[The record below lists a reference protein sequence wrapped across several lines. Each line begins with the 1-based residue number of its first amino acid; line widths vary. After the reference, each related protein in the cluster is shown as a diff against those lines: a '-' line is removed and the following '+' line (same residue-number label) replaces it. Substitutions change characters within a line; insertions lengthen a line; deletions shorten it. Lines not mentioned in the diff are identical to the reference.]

1 MNKQDYSAVR
11 NWQEVERRLQAV
23 QKNYETNTNRIYQ
36 TDVTLKNT
44 IKSLVLN
51 LKDVWEDQGEV
62 SLWFFSG
69 TPTTESVIDE
79 DDTTKWSQEP
89 YISWTTPE
97 DHIGDIYYDIDTGN
111 VYQYTAE
118 GWNRNS
124 DVNLVQAM
132 ALTYSDLPEGVT
144 ERRVHIDIPTNY
156 ESGDW
161 WIKQDGSLWICKN
174 GTLAG
179 NPNEDFG
186 AVQSYS
192 ALLQDYKKMKE
203 SQEANTLNIATLRV
217 DTDEISSTVSSTTTE
232 ISSIKTRTSKLEQD
246 ANGWDFKFR
255 DLEDYVDEVDG
266 KETEHHREF
275 TKHIRFENGVIIL
288 GEENSEF
295 QARISDDRIS
305 FYQGSTEVAYLS
317 NNKLYITNAEILT
330 SLRLGNFGFTPRN
343 NGSLS
348 FGKVVN

>member
-23 QKNYETNTNRIYQ
+23 QKNYETNSNRIYQ

-69 TPTTESVIDE
+69 IPTNEN
-79 DDTTKWSQEP
+79 EP
-89 YISWTTPE
+89 YISWTTPG
-97 DHIGDIYYDIDTGN
+97 DHIGDIYYDIGTGN

-124 DVNLVQAM
+124 DINLVQAM
-132 ALTYSDLPEGVT
+132 ALTYSDLPEGAT
-144 ERRVHIDIPTNY
+144 ERRVHIDIPTDY

-161 WIKQDGSLWICKN
+161 WIKQDGTLWICKN

-192 ALLQDYKKMKE
+192 ALIQDYKKMKE
-203 SQEANTLNIATLRV
+203 TQEANTLNIATLKIE
-217 DTDEISSTVSSTTTE
+217 TDNITTVVSETTTE
-232 ISSIKTRTSKLEQD
+232 VNAIKERTTNLEQT
-246 ANGWDFKFR
+246 ATGWDYTFHN
-255 DLEDYVDEVDG
+255 LEDYVEEVEG
-266 KETEHHREF
+266 NEIEHHQELIR
-275 TKHIRFENGVIIL
+275 HIRFEDGDIIL

-295 QARISDDRIS
+295 QARISNDRIS
-305 FYQGSTEVAYLS
+305 FYQGSTEIAYLS

-330 SLRLGNFGFTPRN
+330 SLRLGNFGFTPRT

>member
-23 QKNYETNTNRIYQ
+23 QKNYETNSNRIYQ

-69 TPTTESVIDE
+69 TPTTEN
-79 DDTTKWSQEP
+79 EP
-89 YISWTTPE
+89 YISWTTPV
-97 DHIGDIYYDIDTGN
+97 DHIGDIYYDIGTGN
-111 VYQYTAE
+111 VYQYTNE

-124 DVNLVQAM
+124 DINLVQAM
-132 ALTYSDLPEGVT
+132 ALTYSDLPEGAT
-144 ERRVHIDIPTNY
+144 ERRVHIDIPTDY

-161 WIKQDGSLWICKN
+161 WIKQDGTLWICKN

-192 ALLQDYKKMKE
+192 ALIQDYKKMKE
-203 SQEANTLNIATLRV
+203 SQEANTLNIATLKVESDRIDSMV
-217 DTDEISSTVSSTTTE
+217 TATTTE
-232 ISSIKTRTSKLEQD
+232 MNAIKERTTNLEQT
-246 ANGWDFKFR
+246 ASGWDFTFSN
-255 DLEDYVDEVDG
+255 LEDYVEQVEG
-266 KETEHHREF
+266 NEIEHHQELIR
-275 TKHIRFENGVIIL
+275 HIRFENGVIIL

-295 QARISDDRIS
+295 QARISNDRIS